1 MSKTKSRLGII
12 SLALIAVLVFTAI
25 FNVALSG
32 RMLVANGASNSVGSM
47 ATGSDGKFVK
57 VDKSFDSIRE
67 QYLNHELVEM
77 NTASYDDE
85 RWVFVELEGDTLYEK
100 FNSSHRYNDFAAYG
114 NSVEGKKAKAN
125 IQAEQQSFLS
135 KLDKH
140 GINYTFKHS
149 YSALTN
155 AVAIKVNAE
164 AYNAIRKMNGVVDV
178 YYSESYAIP
187 TVAVVNNANVY
198 TTGIYDSSDVV
209 DKNGKPYRGE
219 GMVVA
224 VLDTGLD
231 YTHEAFAT
239 LPENK
244 DLGWNKEYVQSVVA
258 TDRLNA
264 VGTVDDFYYSY
275 KVPFAYDYAD
285 DDPDVYPSYSS
296 HGTHVAGIVA
306 GSSDYIVNKENGGD
320 EKFIGVAPEAQLVIG
335 KVFTDNLDR
344 DSIGGA
350 NTYDILAAIEDCTL
364 LGVDVINMS
373 LGTSAG
379 FADEKSKTYINDIY
393 AAVEEAGISLV
404 VAASNDYSSGF
415 GGGNGTNLA
424 SNPDSGTVGSPSTY
438 SAALSVASING
449 QKADYITAN
458 GDEDQ
463 VAFITQSS
471 NEYGISFDF
480 IDQLYK
486 LVQSRRN
493 DVTKGDDLIFKYVVI
508 SGTGVGSSS
517 YTSTALS
524 RLKDRKI
531 TVNGQTVEADGVIA
545 LVKRGTNTFAEK
557 VQAAMGAGAD
567 ACIIYNNVSGTIRMS
582 LGEVENP
589 IPTCSITMD
598 AGKILEDNADR
609 RTRVGYVTINSNQVA
624 GPFMSDF
631 SSWGPMPDLQ
641 LKPEITA
648 HGGEITSAVAGGY
661 DIYSGTSMAAPNMA
675 GAVAILRQYLKN
687 EYDLS
692 GKELNARVNQVLMS
706 TATIANNDSGN
717 PYSPRKQGAGLAGIA
732 DAVKAEGYITVNDDK
747 GEVRDK
753 TKIEL
758 YDDRVKVGVYK
769 FSFTMHNVT
778 DIAQTYKPTV
788 YVMTETMSSDEKT
801 VAEKAY
807 MLNDMCSISYKVNG
821 VEYTSETLT
830 VPASSTVDGKVEV
843 EVTITLG
850 SEARK
855 YLDANFKNGMYV
867 EGFVSM
873 VATGETKVTLGLPY
887 LAFYGDWTD
896 APLFDY
902 DIYEI
907 AESDKNATKES
918 DKLKAS
924 AADTRVIGMYYEDKY
939 ILPLGQYLYNQN
951 SDDITIYAERD
962 KIAVSGFDDGT
973 YGHTVYELYAVYG
986 GLLRGAGEMDV
997 EIVDASTGEIIF
1009 KETKENI
1016 NKSYAAGGSN
1026 RGAFIPFEIKPLEWG
1041 LLNNAT
1047 YNVKLT
1053 GRLDYEMPEGKTVE
1067 RDTFEFPFTIDYEA
1081 PEMLSYK
1088 IRFVPYTVNKVVK
1101 YKIYMDVVV
1110 KDNQYVQDV
1119 LPLYVDSSTN
1129 KKDRFR
1135 LITEYAVPVYGQRG
1149 ESSVVSFEI
1158 TDFYE
1163 DFVKKGTAD
1172 SSEDGLYIQLEDYA
1186 MNSVAYKI
1194 ILGYPGMGDDAKDY
1208 PDEISFAE
1216 DENLVRDETP
1226 SKDAAGNSYYYYT
1239 LKLPPYTLYNLNVT
1253 TNPADT
1259 LIQTL
1264 NWSGANNYVKVKDN
1278 QIYAYNPKSE
1288 VVLTLGDEIGKVYAR
1303 VRVSTEGS
1311 TGGTYPHATSIT
1323 FNPAISGDGDV
1334 VSLDTTVPKLKL
1346 NPGQTMQLTWSV
1358 SPWYSL
1364 PPSVTWKSTNPEV
1377 VTVDGNG
1384 NITTLKKGDAVVEVC
1399 SDESDRVKTSVQIT
1413 VGSEFRVSNYM
1424 LMDFYGS
1431 GEVVIPN
1438 NLNIMY
1444 LDDECFQND
1453 TTITKVVLP
1462 TTLTEIPENAFKG
1475 CTKLEE
1481 VVIPGKCTTIQKN
1494 AFENCVNLK
1503 TVRLGQFVDSENNSI
1518 GDNYYG
1524 TLTVA
1529 GNVFKNCIRLDTIT
1543 MYGGTYGED
1552 SYKPIDSMRRLTTLH
1567 NGAFENCESL
1577 TFMDLTEVR
1586 IVGTGVFR
1594 GCTNLKTVATSAATA
1609 IGAYMFDGCTSLVGT
1624 DNGNLGEYFN
1634 FKGESVAQYA
1644 FNGCTSLESVKFSGN
1659 LRTINVGAFKGTSI
1673 KTLSLPD
1680 GNITVDEKA
1689 FDKCAKLTTVQ
1700 LSKNT
1705 KLNMVNSTPYSG
1717 CTQFKAYALAG
1728 GSSNYYSVGEGA
1740 DDGVL
1745 YSADKK
1751 TLISVPFAH
1760 EEFELPSTLEAIGDA
1775 AYAGVSNIKNVLL
1788 PSTVTSVGTYAF
1800 AESSVEK
1807 ITLPSGMTEI
1817 PEGLFY
1823 ECRSLKEVSADDSF
1837 DKVMLIDSYA
1847 FNGCKLLTAVSIPNA
1862 LMVGVSAFDN
1872 SGIKTLPSEKLVIA
1886 KAYAFAESKL
1896 TEVNLPDL
1904 EDIGAY
1910 AFAGI
1915 EDLKTVSLGAI
1926 TVMADNVFYLS
1937 TGITNAK
1944 FAEGTTVIGPMAFY
1958 SRSALATPITVEIP
1972 DTVTEIQEGA
1982 FYNRTGLTTINLKG
1996 VELVYPY
2003 AFFGSGLKNA
2013 DLSNIKEIGE
2023 AAFAKTQLKSVEL
2036 DKAEFID
2043 YGAFYQTETLTSA
2056 TFKVAEVIGELAF
2069 AGTSLKTVR
2078 LPASLERIYKVPRNT
2093 EDEKGHLENI
2103 RDSLERAYG
2112 AGAFCSIAT
2121 LTKIEV
2127 DDKNT
2132 VYTSIDGVLYSYA
2145 INGLIVEQYPANK
2158 EGESYTIVSGTV
2170 LIRDRAFQ
2178 GAMNLETVE
2187 LPYTVKTIGTSAFFD
2202 SNITNY
2208 IFNSVQAPTLLAD
2221 FYEFNAGGAITDF
2234 YSNFLYFAAFVEYGE
2249 IEDFGLTATIP
2260 KNGKG
2265 YDGVWHYFFS
2275 TINLTEENMADDNTH
2290 KAMEAIAKLPSVE
2303 EIKAIKSLDQIKA
2316 KDGVGEIAA
2325 AARTAYN
2332 LVASADQLE
2341 LAAES
2346 YATLLAVEKALRE
2359 QKEQLG
2365 EHVGLQAM
2373 VVIKAPTKSRYDD
2386 GENFD
2391 PTGMQMKVI
2400 YTDGSEVEL
2409 GGDSRYTA
2417 TPSVLKYDKLTY
2429 GSITV
2434 KITYTDGE
2442 DSISTDIIVMVNQPG
2457 GDTPNPTPN
2466 PTPNHNDKDNGLD
2479 KSAVIAIAVVIP
2491 VVVLL
2496 AAGAVVAVL
2505 LLKKK
2510 KKGGNNDYN
2519 NGNDGDNGGNDGFG
2533 SYNGEVANEAEFEGN
2548 DGFADGEY
2556 DSEELASNDEPAND
2570 ERYEG
2575 EYNLV
2580 SDEEPAY
2587 EEKTEE
2593 LSDEEFSDGATSDE
2607 E

>member
-32 RMLVANGASNSVGSM
+32 KMLVANGASNSVGSM
-47 ATGSDGKFVK
+47 AAGSDGKFVK
-57 VDKSFDSIRE
+57 VDKNFDSIRE
-67 QYLNHELVEM
+67 QYLNHELVQK
-77 NTASYDDE
+77 NTASFDDE
-85 RWVFVELEGDTLYEK
+85 RWVFVELEGDTLYDK

-135 KLDKH
+135 KLDRH
-140 GINYTFKHS
+140 GINYTLKHS

-198 TTGIYDSSDVV
+198 TTGIYDSSNVV

-231 YTHEAFAT
+231 YTHEAFAK
-239 LPENK
+239 LPEN
-244 DLGWNKEYVQSVVA
+244 DLGWTKEYVQSVVA
-258 TDRLNA
+258 TDKLNA
-264 VGTVDDFYYSY
+264 VGTVDDFYYSD

-285 DDPDVYPSYSS
+285 DDADVYPSYSS

-344 DSIGGA
+344 ESIGGA

-379 FADEKSKTYINDIY
+379 FADEKSKTYINRIY
-393 AAVEEAGISLV
+393 EAVEEAGISLV

-471 NEYGISFDF
+471 NEYGVSFDF
-480 IDQLYK
+480 VDQLYK
-486 LVQSRRN
+486 LAGKN
-493 DVTKGDDLIFKYVVI
+493 KGEDVLFKYVVI
-508 SGTGVGSSS
+508 TGVGQDSD
-517 YTSTALS
+517 YNSTIKS
-524 RLKDRKI
+524 RLADKKV
-531 TVNGQTVEADGVIA
+531 TVNGKTVEADGTIA

-557 VQAAMGAGAD
+557 VQAAMDAGAD
-567 ACIIYNNVSGTIRMS
+567 ACIVYNNVSGTIRMS

-598 AGKILEDNADR
+598 AGKVFVDNADR

-661 DIYSGTSMAAPNMA
+661 DVYSGTSMAAPNMA

-732 DAVKAEGYITVNDDK
+732 DAVKAEGYITVNDDN

-758 YDDRVKVGVYK
+758 YDDRAKVGVYK

-778 DIAQTYKPTV
+778 GIAQTYNPTV

-807 MLNDMCSISYKVNG
+807 MLNNMSNIEYKVNG
-821 VEYTSETLT
+821 VAHTGMLTL
-830 VPASSTVDGKVEV
+830 PANGTAQVEV
-843 EVTITLG
+843 SITLG

-873 VATGETKVTLGLPY
+873 VATGDTKVTLGLPY

-902 DIYEI
+902 DIYEL
-907 AESDKNATKES
+907 AESDKNAEKES

-939 ILPLGQYLYNQN
+939 ILPLGQYLYNQK
-951 SDDITIYAERD
+951 DEDVTIYAERD
-962 KIAVSGFDDGT
+962 KIAISAFDDGT

-997 EIVDASTGEIIF
+997 EIVDASTGELIF

-1026 RGAFIPFEIKPLEWG
+1026 RGAFIPFEIKPLEGG
-1041 LLNNAT
+1041 LLNNST

-1053 GRLDYEMPEGKTVE
+1053 GRLDYAMPEGKTVE
-1067 RDTFEFPFTIDYEA
+1067 RDTFEFPFTIDYET

-1088 IRFVPYTVNKVVK
+1088 IRFVPYTDPTTKVVK

-1119 LPLYVDSSTN
+1119 LPLYVDSNTN

-1135 LITEYAVPVYGQRG
+1135 MITEYAVPVYGQKG
-1149 ESSVVSFEI
+1149 ESSIVSFEI
-1158 TDFYE
+1158 TDYYE
-1163 DFVKKGTAD
+1163 DYVKKGVASQD
-1172 SSEDGLYIQLEDYA
+1172 SDDGLYIQIEDYA

-1194 ILGYPGMGDDAKDY
+1194 ILGYPGMGANAKDY
-1208 PDEISFAE
+1208 PDEVSFAE

-1226 SKDAAGNSYYYYT
+1226 SKDAFGNSYYYYT

-1264 NWSGANNYVKVKDN
+1264 NWSGANNFVKVKDN
-1278 QIYAYNPKSE
+1278 QIYAYNPKAE
-1288 VVLTLGDEIGKVYAR
+1288 VTLTLGDEFGKVYAR
-1303 VRVSTEGS
+1303 IRVSTSGS
-1311 TGGTYPHATSIT
+1311 TGGTYPSATSIT
-1323 FNPAISGDGDV
+1323 FNPAISGHGDI
-1334 VSLDTTVPKLKL
+1334 VSLDSVLPVLEL

-1364 PPSVTWKSTNPEV
+1364 PPNVTWKSSNENV
-1377 VTVDGNG
+1377 VRVDQNG
-1384 NITTLKKGDAVVEVC
+1384 NITTLQRGTANVEVC
-1399 SDESDRVKTSVQIT
+1399 SQENSRVKKSVRII

-1481 VVIPGKCTTIQKN
+1481 VIIPGKCTTIQKN

-1529 GNVFKNCIRLDTIT
+1529 GNVFKNCIKLDTIT

-1624 DNGNLGEYFN
+1624 DNGNLGEYFD

-1644 FNGCTSLESVKFSGN
+1644 FNGCTALENVKFSGN
-1659 LRTINVGAFKGTSI
+1659 LRTINMGAFKGTSI
-1673 KTLSLPD
+1673 KTVTLPD
-1680 GNITVDEKA
+1680 GNITVDEKS
-1689 FDKCAKLTTVQ
+1689 FDKCAKLTTVE
-1700 LSKNT
+1700 LSQNT
-1705 KLNMVNSTPYSG
+1705 KLNIVNGTPYSG
-1717 CTQFKAYALAG
+1717 CTQFKEYALASG
-1728 GSSNYYSVGEGA
+1728 TSNYYSVV
-1740 DDGVL
+1740 DGVL

-1751 TLISVPFAH
+1751 TLVSVPFAH
-1760 EEFELPSTLEAIGDA
+1760 EEFELLSTVTAIGDA
-1775 AYAGVSNIKNVLL
+1775 AYAGVSNIKVVDLSEL
-1788 PSTVTSVGTYAF
+1788 ESVGTYAF

-1807 ITLPSGMTEI
+1807 LTLPSGLTAI

-1823 ECRSLKEVSADDSF
+1823 ECRSLKEVSAGDGF
-1837 DKVMLIDSYA
+1837 EKVMLIDSYA
-1847 FNGCKLLTAVSIPNA
+1847 FRGCKLLTAVSIPNA
-1862 LMVGVSAFDN
+1862 LMVGISAFDN
-1872 SGIKTLPSEKLVIA
+1872 SGIKTLPSEKLVIVG
-1886 KAYAFAESKL
+1886 AYAFAESKL

-1904 EDIGAY
+1904 EGIGAY

-1926 TVMADNVFYLS
+1926 TVMADHVFYLS
-1937 TGITNAK
+1937 TGITNVK

-1958 SRSALATPITVEIP
+1958 SGNALATAITVEIP
-1972 DTVTEIQEGA
+1972 NTVTEIQDGA

-2003 AFFGSGLKNA
+2003 AFFGSGLKKA

-2023 AAFAKTQLKSVEL
+2023 AAFAQTQLESVEL
-2036 DKAEFID
+2036 DNAEFID
-2043 YGAFYQTETLTSA
+2043 YGAFYKTETLTSA
-2056 TFKVAEVIGELAF
+2056 TFKVAKVIGELAF
-2069 AGTSLKTVR
+2069 ALTNLKTVR
-2078 LPASLERIYKVPRNT
+2078 LPASLERIYEVPRDT
-2093 EDEKGHLENI
+2093 EDEKGHPENI

-2112 AGAFCSIAT
+2112 AGAFCSIVT

-2145 INGLIVEQYPANK
+2145 TNGLILEQYPANK

-2187 LPYTVKTIGTSAFFD
+2187 LPYTVKTIGTAAFFD

-2221 FYEFNAGGAITDF
+2221 YYDFNVGIAITDF
-2234 YSNFLYFAAFVEYGE
+2234 YSNFLYYAAFVEYGDV
-2249 IEDFGLTATIP
+2249 EDFGLTATIP

-2265 YDGVWHYFFS
+2265 YDGVWTYFFG
-2275 TINLTEENMADDNTH
+2275 TINKTENNMADDNTH
-2290 KAMEAIAKLPSVE
+2290 KAIEAVAKLPSVD

-2316 KDGVGEIAA
+2316 KGGVGELAA

-2332 LVASADQLE
+2332 LVAGADQLE

-2346 YATLLAVEKALRE
+2346 YSTLLAVEKALRE
-2359 QKEQLG
+2359 KKEQLG
-2365 EHVGLQAM
+2365 EHVGLKSM
-2373 VVIKAPTKSRYDD
+2373 VVIKAPTKSRYED
-2386 GENFD
+2386 GETFD

-2434 KITYTDGE
+2434 TITYTDGA
-2442 DSISTDIIVMVNQPG
+2442 DKISTDIIVMVNQPEV
-2457 GDTPNPTPN
+2457 DTPNPDPV
-2466 PTPNHNDKDNGLD
+2466 HNEGNGDGLD

-2491 VVVLL
+2491 VVVCL
-2496 AAGAVVAVL
+2496 AVGAVVAVL

-2510 KKGGNNDYN
+2510 KKGGNNDDNDDN
-2519 NGNDGDNGGNDGFG
+2519 NGNDGNDGFG
-2533 SYNGEVANEAEFEGN
+2533 SYNDEVSNDTEFEGN
-2548 DGFADGEY
+2548 NEFANEESESNGFS
-2556 DSEELASNDEPAND
+2556 DSDEFASNDEPSND

-2575 EYNLV
+2575 DYNLV
-2580 SDEEPAY
+2580 SDEESAD